1 MFILPSTQCKIN
13 LKQNN
18 RKGGVVGKSMGN
30 CISFSLIKATNWSV
44 LEELLFGQTKDLH
57 TLCIHLK
64 FPRKMLLF
72 QSKLLL
78 TCKYSQTACS
88 LKRRGTKD
96 VWYERAG
103 QWKCS

>member
-1 MFILPSTQCKIN
+1 MFILPSTQCKVN

-18 RKGGVVGKSMGN
+18 RKEGGKERMGN

-44 LEELLFGQTKDLH
+44 LEELLFGQTKDFH
-57 TLCIHLK
+57 TLCIHPK
-64 FPRKMLLF
+64 VPREMLLF
-72 QSKLLL
+72 LCKLLL
-78 TCKYSQTACS
+78 TRKYSQTACS
-88 LKRRGTKD
+88 LKRRGIKD